1 MDDDILTF
9 EQLRN
14 LQQQEQ
20 EKDTLHD
27 LDEDFYARVN
37 QYLERKKQVGDHLDN
52 REYRNAR
59 HIVEDILDSRQ
70 KKILRLAFLSVKSDL
85 QVDNLLPEE
94 AAFLDRI
101 RDQIEDHREEVEH
114 EVFSFEK
121 SDTEQEDDE
130 EPVKTDDRTEDTS
143 DDEDDD
149 APAAQPD
156 EKDTSD
162 TKDDTNL
169 FEESTDDEK
178 TNSDPEEESEG
189 DSAAGDDDTMTEI
202 EITAEVPEFMGVDMS
217 VYGPYEPGETTTVP
231 EENAQ
236 VLVEKNSAERI
247 E

>member
-27 LDEDFYARVN
+27 LDEDFFARVN

-101 RDQIEDHREEVEH
+101 RDQIEDHRDEVEH

-121 SDTEQEDDE
+121 EDTEQEQDDS
-130 EPVKTDDRTEDTS
+130 PDATDERTEDTS
-143 DDEDDD
+143 DDEDD
-149 APAAQPD
+149 APVEQSEEHD
-156 EKDTSD
+156 GSD
-162 TKDDTNL
+162 TEEDTNL
-169 FEESTDDEK
+169 FKGSKDEDESKSEPEDEPEDDAEAS
-178 TNSDPEEESEG
+178 N
-189 DSAAGDDDTMTEI
+189 DDTMTEI

-217 VYGPYEPGETTTVP
+217 VYGPYEPGETTMVP

-236 VLVEKNSAERI
+236 VLVEKDSAERI